1 MQWRQKQI
9 QIGEGARLILTSKK
23 KKGQFNIALQLKII
37 IVLPDLSP
45 LIFSLLLFWNSLV
58 YWISSAKDS
67 YSQINAVLKYL
78 A

>member
-9 QIGEGARLILTSKK
+9 QIGEGARLILTSK

-58 YWISSAKDS
+58 CWISSAKDL